1 MMKDQRRKV
10 RATCRE
16 EALVRLHDAFAMR
29 RCTVENRSPDGVCI
43 RMTGPQFLP
52 EDFLLLPE
60 GQRGPLRACRVKW
73 RRGAR
78 IGAEF
83 VVR

>member
-1 MMKDQRRKV
+1 MV
-10 RATCRE
+10 
-16 EALVRLHDAFAMR
+16 
-29 RCTVENRSPDGVCI
+29 
-43 RMTGPQFLP
+43 GPQFLP

-60 GQRGPLRACRVKW
+60 GMHGPVRACHVKW
-73 RRGAR
+73 RRGAL